1 MSLCLQ
7 AHYRLSLLTHLH
19 QLSAHT
25 FLNNHAQLQL
35 TVETSA
41 TRLITGFGN
50 SEIAP
55 PKNQPQGAGQKSTST
70 LYGDSEELNRVV
82 ILTLARAVHVGGLE
96 QVNTST
102 YTKHYVMFIKIQKK
116 YLDGVCLAE
125 GGGELYHAQHA
136 ARVALAH
143 TQQLPAG

>member
-1 MSLCLQ
+1 M
-7 AHYRLSLLTHLH
+7 
-19 QLSAHT
+19 
-25 FLNNHAQLQL
+25 
-35 TVETSA
+35 ETSA
-41 TRLITGFGN
+41 LRLITGFGN

-102 YTKHYVMFIKIQKK
+102 LTKHYVIFIKIQKK
-116 YLDGVCLAE
+116 HLDGVCLAE
-125 GGGELYHAQHA
+125 GGGELDHAQHT